1 MNSNSMQER
10 NQNTHTYFE
19 DKEKKRKEQPI
30 NFKFV
35 TTIMEITRRRLSEAL
50 YKDMFSGQSCLY
62 AAQNCF
68 YRYLEIEILH
78 LY

>member
-1 MNSNSMQER
+1 MNSNSTQER

-19 DKEKKRKEQPI
+19 DKEKKRKRQQI

-35 TTIMEITRRRLSEAL
+35 TIIMEITRQRLSEAL

-62 AAQNCF
+62 GAQNCF
-68 YRYLEIEILH
+68 CRYLETEIVHLH
-78 LY
+78 